1 MRYPKLVRCAKT
13 PVHVT
18 IAAEEINAFGE
29 RETILDGDFLC
40 NWQDKS
46 QVKYT
51 SKDTAVTVS
60 GSAYIDGDIQ
70 PAAEEINAFG
80 SGESHR
86 RYGDDIRR
94 TAEHLRRQQV
104 PESGRY
110 GELHKD

>member
-13 PVHVT
+13 PIHVT

-70 PAAEEINAFG
+70 PAAGNLTGGTVTIFG
-80 SGESHR
+80 EQRSIYAVSKCRNPDGTVNYTR
-86 RYGDDIRR
+86 IDV
-94 TAEHLRRQQV
+94 L
-104 PESGRY
+104 
-110 GELHKD
+110 

>member
-18 IAAEEINAFGE
+18 ITAEGINAFGE

-70 PAAEEINAFG
+70 PAA
-80 SGESHR
+80 

-110 GELHKD
+110 GELHEG

>member
-70 PAAEEINAFG
+70 PAAGNL
-80 SGESHR
+80 HR

-110 GELHKD
+110 GELHEG

>member
-51 SKDTAVTVS
+51 
-60 GSAYIDGDIQ
+60 
-70 PAAEEINAFG
+70 
-80 SGESHR
+80 
-86 RYGDDIRR
+86 RR
-94 TAEHLRRQQV
+94 TPLSRYPAVPTLTGIFSRQRGISQEV
-104 PESGRY
+104 R
-110 GELHKD
+110 